1 MKSIDQALKELEP
14 LIGNDNPDFDKKLKQ
29 IKDRFYKEE
38 DIEKMDAF
46 IRSGL
51 KKITSDLKDFNE
63 ETSLKK
69 RLLEVSNII
78 SISYVAKTYFNKT
91 RSWFYQRLNG
101 NLVNGKPAKFTKDE
115 LFKLDSALKDISKK
129 IGSVSV
135 ME

>member
-1 MKSIDQALKELEP
+1 MKSIEQALKELEP
-14 LIGNDNPDFDKKLKQ
+14 LIGTDNIDFNKKLKQ
-29 IKDRFYKEE
+29 IRERFYSGE
-38 DIEKMDAF
+38 DIEKIDAF

-51 KKITSDLKDFNE
+51 KKTTSDLKDFNE

-69 RLLEVSNII
+69 RLLEVSDIV

-101 NLVNGKPAKFTKDE
+101 NLVNGKPAKFTEEE
-115 LFKLDSALKDISKK
+115 LFKLDSALKDVSKK